1 MSSQKSDIS
10 SVGYNLS
17 QPSST
22 GASEDVSEAS
32 IRIEY
37 SRRARRRAKVRMT
50 RDHLLEHQLDIA
62 KKLKCHKQNSENDQV
77 GRPFVYA
84 VLWLALNHIGDDL
97 QLGDMIRYSKESH
110 IKLNNISSFLPANVD
125 TKHAVNH
132 FRRSSRDYLQHFALR
147 RKAFAVAQTI
157 KLRTVKMPD
166 LSKLCARY
174 VKELCLPPLV
184 GEMVNKLLAFYPPQ
198 MKLKK
203 TFPAAVPNF
212 EGRAMAYIVF
222 VLKLFFGLDDEREV
236 KISRAA
242 QAVNAKLE
250 QLELKHSPLFVWSEW
265 VEYID
270 MRNVI
275 LSQCHYPTAMHI
287 DPNAQVPVDL
297 YVDFLKRANEDSMCS
312 EKFRK
317 REMENIGV
325 VFEQVLKLHK
335 NDERTNTSMHF
346 PASLTPFY
354 SYLSQINCMDAIKS
368 QIYIPEFMQVCHD
381 ARDMLAFLK
390 PINLRRA
397 FNEAGHKLDVYQIG
411 QSENVQFVP
420 ITFDNGRVMENVRF
434 SFDITKDDWMRLI
447 NERDAARDAECL
459 KKYAEY
465 SEQAR
470 DSVHT
475 HLRKLRTKE
484 VSAARVKKIVAN
496 SPTKR
501 TEPASAPDSS
511 DAVSI
516 SISDIPSYKYFDED
530 EKDIIDEFILN
541 EPRRNLDQPPNI
553 LDYGSS
559 DASAVSSDDETP
571 LSSLLDENHIEFII
585 SNYDYWIS
593 LENLYHLTYKSFD
606 EKSKHLPKSFQW
618 LLNQCA
624 LHLHQQPKDLYV
636 ELMAIENAYRF
647 VLKPTFKM
655 DNCFKYRDATK
666 LSGSLGGAVEWLK
679 RIW

>member
-22 GASEDVSEAS
+22 AASEEISEAS

-50 RDHLLEHQLDIA
+50 GDHLLEHQRDIA
-62 KKLKCHKQNSENDQV
+62 KKLKCHKKYCENDQI

-84 VLWLALNHIGDDL
+84 LLWLALNQIEDDL
-97 QLGDMIRYSKESH
+97 QLGDMIRYTKESH
-110 IKLNNISSFLPANVD
+110 IKLNNISSFLPENVD

-157 KLRTVKMPD
+157 KLRNIKMPD

-174 VKELCLPPLV
+174 VKDLCLPPIV
-184 GEMVNKLLAFYPPQ
+184 SEMVNKLLAFYPPQ
-198 MKLKK
+198 MKKSK
-203 TFPAAVPNF
+203 MFPAAMPNF
-212 EGRAMAYIVF
+212 EGRAMAYILF
-222 VLKLFFGLDDEREV
+222 VMKLFFGLDDEREQ
-236 KISRAA
+236 KISKAA
-242 QAVNAKLE
+242 QTVNAKLE
-250 QLELKHSPLFVWSEW
+250 QLGLKHNALFVWSEW

-270 MRNVI
+270 MRNII

-287 DPNAQVPVDL
+287 DPNAKISIDL
-297 YVDFLKRANEDSMCS
+297 YVDFLKRANEDSICAD
-312 EKFRK
+312 KFRK
-317 REMENIGV
+317 KEMENIRV

-335 NDERTNTSMHF
+335 DIDRPDTSMHF
-346 PASLTPFY
+346 PATLTPFS
-354 SYLSQINCMDAIKS
+354 SYLSQINCIESIKS
-368 QIYIPEFMQVCHD
+368 RIYIPEFMNISHES
-381 ARDMLAFLK
+381 RNMLAFLK

-397 FNEAGHKLDVYQIG
+397 FNDAGHKLDVYQIG
-411 QSENVQFVP
+411 QSDNVQFVP
-420 ITFDNGRVMENVRF
+420 ITFDNGRIMENVRF
-434 SFDITKDDWMRLI
+434 SFDIAKDDWIRSM
-447 NERDAARDAECL
+447 NERDAEHEADITERHTQYNEEAC
-459 KKYAEY
+459 
-465 SEQAR
+465 
-470 DSVHT
+470 DSVGM
-475 HLRKLRTKE
+475 HLRKLRVKE
-484 VSAARVKKIVAN
+484 SNAVKVKKIVAN
-496 SPTKR
+496 SPAKQQAT
-501 TEPASAPDSS
+501 TSAPDSS

-541 EPRRNLDQPPNI
+541 EPRRNLDHPPNI
-553 LDYGSS
+553 LDYCSS
-559 DASAVSSDDETP
+559 NESVDSSDDETP

-593 LENLYHLTYKSFD
+593 MENLYYLTNKSFD
-606 EKSKHLPKSFQW
+606 EKFKHFPKSFQW

-624 LHLHQQPKDLYV
+624 LQLHQLPKDLYI
-636 ELMAIENAYRF
+636 ELMAIENIYRF

-655 DNCFKYRDATK
+655 DNCFKYRDAGK
-666 LSGSLGGAVEWLK
+666 LSGNLGGAVEWLK

>member
-22 GASEDVSEAS
+22 GASEEISETS

-50 RDHLLEHQLDIA
+50 RDHLMEHQRDIA
-62 KKLKCHKQNSENDQV
+62 KKLKCHKKYCENDQI

-84 VLWLALNHIGDDL
+84 LLWCALNHIGDDL
-97 QLGDMIRYSKESH
+97 QLGDMIRYTKESH
-110 IKLNNISSFLPANVD
+110 IKLNNISSLLPANVD
-125 TKHAVNH
+125 TKQAVNH
-132 FRRSSRDYLQHFALR
+132 FRRSSRDYLQHFAIR

-157 KLRTVKMPD
+157 KLRTIKMPD

-174 VKELCLPPLV
+174 VKELCLPSIV

-198 MKLKK
+198 MKKSSK
-203 TFPAAVPNF
+203 FPAAVPNF
-212 EGRAMAYIVF
+212 EGRAMAYILF
-222 VLKLFFGLDDEREV
+222 VMKLFFGLDDEREQ
-236 KISRAA
+236 KISKAA
-242 QAVNAKLE
+242 QAVNGKME
-250 QLELKHSPLFVWSEW
+250 QLELKHKALFVWSEW

-287 DPNAQVPVDL
+287 DPNAKIPVDL

-317 REMENIGV
+317 KEMENIRV

-335 NDERTNTSMHF
+335 DTEPKSTSMHF
-346 PASLTPFY
+346 PASLTPFS
-354 SYLSQINCMDAIKS
+354 SYLNQINCIESIKS
-368 QIYIPEFMQVCHD
+368 QIYIPEFMNVNHES
-381 ARDMLAFLK
+381 RDFLAFLK

-397 FNEAGHKLDVYQIG
+397 FNDAGHKLDVYQIG

-420 ITFDNGRVMENVRF
+420 ITFDNGRIMENVRF
-434 SFDITKDDWMRLI
+434 SFGITKDDWIRSMH
-447 NERDAARDAECL
+447 EHDAERE
-459 KKYAEY
+459 AENAKTHTMY
-465 SEQAR
+465 SEEAR
-470 DSVHT
+470 AAVDM

-484 VSAARVKKIVAN
+484 ANAVKVKKIVAN
-496 SPTKR
+496 PPTKLQQA
-501 TEPASAPDSS
+501 TSVLDSS

-541 EPRRNLDQPPNI
+541 EPRRNLDHPPNI
-553 LDYGSS
+553 LDYCSS
-559 DASAVSSDDETP
+559 NESADSSDDETP

-585 SNYDYWIS
+585 SNYDYWIT
-593 LENLYHLTYKSFD
+593 LENLYYLTNKSFD

-618 LLNQCA
+618 LLKQCA
-624 LHLHQQPKDLYV
+624 LHLHQLPKDLYI
-636 ELMAIENAYRF
+636 ELMAIENIYRF

-655 DNCFKYRDATK
+655 DNCFKYRDAGK
-666 LSGSLGGAVEWLK
+666 LSGNLGGAVEWLR